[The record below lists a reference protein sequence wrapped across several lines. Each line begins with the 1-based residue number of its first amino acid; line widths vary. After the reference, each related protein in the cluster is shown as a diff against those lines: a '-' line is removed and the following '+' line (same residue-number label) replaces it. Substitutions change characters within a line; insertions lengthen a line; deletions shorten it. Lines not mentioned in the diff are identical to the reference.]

1 MTIEE
6 IKGHKL
12 EIPPAETGLSSLRQR
27 LRRGVSGYPKS
38 SKHHFSNKII
48 CRGILQQHDLASL
61 LLHVY
66 YGRILCSVELT
77 SMPRLRHASTSL
89 QPTARPQI
97 SMPPLR
103 LQRASRDPDL
113 HTPTSLHLQRASR
126 PPDLHTSIPITY
138 RGATTKV
145 SWGLCRRIPFSVNL
159 GQRSRRDRSEVLSHA
174 NCMEKVHKLG
184 LPDTS

>member
-113 HTPTSLHLQRASR
+113 HTSTSVRLQRASSGPYLRSATSARLESSRASCPYVATPTARLQTSR
-126 PPDLHTSIPITY
+126 PPYLYTY
-138 RGATTKV
+138 HISG
-145 SWGLCRRIPFSVNL
+145 GHNQ
-159 GQRSRRDRSEVLSHA
+159 G
-174 NCMEKVHKLG
+174 
-184 LPDTS
+184 